1 MNFEFSNRISG
12 VKASAI
18 REILKMMNDPEIISF
33 GGGNPASETFPVEQ
47 LKRISDDIFKKAAI
61 EFLSRHET
69 VVKDYDGVMVTSGS
83 QQIMDF
89 LSKCLCNEGD
99 LVVCEN
105 PSFLGALNAFKS
117 NGAKLVGI
125 DMEDDGINLEQL
137 EAVLSGVQKPKF
149 IYLIPNFQN
158 PTGITTSLEKRQAIY
173 TLAKKYQVL
182 ILEDNPYGDLRFR
195 NDAIPSIKSLD
206 DEGTLKRDSLSSKW
220 GNVESFFK

>member
-47 LKRISDDIFKKAAI
+47 LKRISDDIFNTCPNSILEYGITEGDGSFKKAAI

-89 LSKCLCNEGD
+89 LSKCLCNQ
-99 LVVCEN
+99 
-105 PSFLGALNAFKS
+105 S
-117 NGAKLVGI
+117 
-125 DMEDDGINLEQL
+125 
-137 EAVLSGVQKPKF
+137 
-149 IYLIPNFQN
+149 
-158 PTGITTSLEKRQAIY
+158 
-173 TLAKKYQVL
+173 
-182 ILEDNPYGDLRFR
+182 
-195 NDAIPSIKSLD
+195 
-206 DEGTLKRDSLSSKW
+206 
-220 GNVESFFK
+220 